1 MISSSYRIIPTIRK
15 HIVAGKA
22 LSRAAVGIGVE
33 ESSHDGVVIAALEA
47 IEARLFAGASANGAK
62 IGGLERRLKPP
73 PKKKIAKT
81 DAKLSLFKP
90 ALGGQP
96 PSQVCGLA
104 LVSPESAQIERPTF
118 KGRNRPCPRA
128 CRGGH
133 WPPASRRGHPAPAVG
148 TSSARPVCAANNRMR
163 QQTIRL
169 PTGTGRQIAVAA

>member
-81 DAKLSLFKP
+81 DAKVSRFQACP
-90 ALGGQP
+90 GRAAALPGVWFGA
-96 PSQVCGLA
+96 GFA
-104 LVSPESAQIERPTF
+104 
-118 KGRNRPCPRA
+118 
-128 CRGGH
+128 
-133 WPPASRRGHPAPAVG
+133 
-148 TSSARPVCAANNRMR
+148 
-163 QQTIRL
+163 
-169 PTGTGRQIAVAA
+169 